1 MNLDFSGAIQW
12 QKVYGRNNYDEA
24 NSVRQTFDG
33 GCVVAGFSQGYG
45 AWVLKLASDGTI
57 GTSCDFIRD
66 TNISEYTDSDVIT
79 VDTTASAR
87 NSSAKVRIAYA
98 KVSDATAS
106 ANYLCYAD
114 TFIVPTTTTIQ
125 VTTTTMTPTTNTTTT
140 TLPTSSLAKI
150 CVTPPPKFS
159 LTRGQTQCA
168 SIQIWNCG
176 QGTLNW
182 TTSENCSWLT
192 LSPTSGTSIGDTNMV
207 QACVDTTGMAIGGYK
222 CTVTVTAPGASNSPQ
237 TCVIELEIQ

>member
-1 MNLDFSGAIQW
+1 M
-12 QKVYGRNNYDEA
+12 
-24 NSVRQTFDG
+24 
-33 GCVVAGFSQGYG
+33 
-45 AWVLKLASDGTI
+45 
-57 GTSCDFIRD
+57 D

-87 NSSAKVRIAYA
+87 NSSAKVRIAYTTIRNT
-98 KVSDATAS
+98 TAS

-114 TFIVPTTTTIQ
+114 TFIVPTTTTTTTIQ
-125 VTTTTMTPTTNTTTT
+125 VTTTTMTPTTSTTTT
-140 TLPTSSLAKI
+140 TLPTSSFAKI